1 MRGLRRSFGPVEAL
15 AGVDLTVAAGEVAA
29 VVGPNGAGKTTLLST
44 VAGLL
49 RPHAGEVVLAGV
61 DTRADGRRARRL
73 CGFAPQ
79 RLGLSP
85 TLSVEENLVF
95 FARLGGA
102 GPAAA
107 RRGAAEVAEA
117 LGLGG
122 LLRRRAGRLS
132 GGEQRRA
139 HVAAA
144 LVHHP
149 PVVLLDEPTA
159 SVDPSGRQAILDL
172 VRDAARRGSAVC
184 WSTHQLA
191 EVESLGA
198 TVALLH
204 RGRLL
209 ARGEPGPLAAQH
221 TRTVVELLFAG
232 EVDPAVVRELA
243 AVDGLTA
250 VETAPVDRRVVR
262 VAGQHPG
269 RALAGVLGALG
280 RLGARVPPLE
290 SVEVVKPGL
299 GAVFLALTGERYPDP
314 GTDPA
319 LVALPAEEAR

>member
-49 RPHAGEVVLAGV
+49 RPHAGEVILAGV
-61 DTRADGRRARRL
+61 DARADGRRARRL

-117 LGLGG
+117 LGLGD

-144 LVHHP
+144 LVHRP

-184 WSTHQLA
+184 WSTHQLS

-221 TRTVVELLFAG
+221 ARTVVELLFAA
-232 EVDPAVVRELA
+232 EVEPALVRELA
-243 AVDGLTA
+243 AVEGLTA
-250 VETAPVDRRVVR
+250 EAAPADRRVVR

-314 GTDPA
+314 GTDGA
-319 LVALPAEEAR
+319 LVALPAEEAK